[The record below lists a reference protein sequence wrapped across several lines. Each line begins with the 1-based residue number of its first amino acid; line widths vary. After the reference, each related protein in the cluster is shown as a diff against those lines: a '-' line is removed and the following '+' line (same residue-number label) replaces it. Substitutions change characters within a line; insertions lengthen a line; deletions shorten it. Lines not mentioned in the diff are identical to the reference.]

1 MPRFGGMLRL
11 DRFKS
16 TMSEYLEDLNP
27 AQRDAVTH
35 RDGPLMVLAG
45 AGSGKT
51 RVITRRIAWLLQEG
65 VAPGQILALT
75 FTRPLWVIGL
85 MLALG
90 PLDLSFV
97 TGGFKELF
105 PNLGGLD
112 MNGIR
117 LIGIS
122 GGLLLVIAAD
132 VEILGT

>member
-1 MPRFGGMLRL
+1 MLG
-11 DRFKS
+11 
-16 TMSEYLEDLNP
+16 
-27 AQRDAVTH
+27 AVSVAVAV
-35 RDGPLMVLAG
+35 VLAVQPWLA
-45 AGSGKT
+45 AGVTFG
-51 RVITRRIAWLLQEG
+51 IA
-65 VAPGQILALT
+65 ILALT
-75 FTRPLWVIGL
+75 FTWPLWVIGL

-122 GGLLLVIAAD
+122 VGLLVVAREKIAPPAFLCRVPCLV
-132 VEILGT
+132 VKSNTSM

>member
-1 MPRFGGMLRL
+1 MSNMRALALGREGSRVALPWVVWGGA
-11 DRFKS
+11 S
-16 TMSEYLEDLNP
+16 V
-27 AQRDAVTH
+27 AVTV
-35 RDGPLMVLAG
+35 VLAVQPWLA
-45 AGSGKT
+45 AG
-51 RVITRRIAWLLQEG
+51 ITVGIA
-65 VAPGQILALT
+65 ILALT